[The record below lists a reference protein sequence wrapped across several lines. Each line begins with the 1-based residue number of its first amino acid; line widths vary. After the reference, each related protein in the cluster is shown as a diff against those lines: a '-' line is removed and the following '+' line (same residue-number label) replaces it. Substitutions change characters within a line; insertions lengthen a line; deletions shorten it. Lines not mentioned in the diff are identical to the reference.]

1 MILLM
6 LVFCI
11 IYTISITIF
20 FRIKFNK
27 NCIVLHGILDE
38 IISKSPITYPD
49 TKDNVISKIAHQSRC
64 IEEMINYE
72 VNQSKAENESIKSLI
87 TDMSHQLK
95 TPLANI
101 IMYVELLESE
111 DLDNKKKKDFMSKI
125 KLQTSKINWIV
136 TSLIKMSRLEHNI
149 INFDISPN
157 YIKETLVESISTVF
171 IKAMEKNIKI
181 NLMPFEDKLLLHNR
195 RWTVEAIVNVFE
207 NAIKYSEE
215 NTTITISIEELQLYT
230 VIKIVD
236 EGIGIKE
243 SEYNKIFSRFYRS
256 KDVEDKDGTG
266 IGLYLTRLILEKEQ
280 GAISV
285 KSKINK
291 GSCFR
296 ILLQNCKI

>member
-1 MILLM
+1 MIFISLI
-6 LVFCI
+6 FCI
-11 IYTISITIF
+11 TYTIGITIF
-20 FRIKFNK
+20 FKNKFNK
-27 NCIVLHGILDE
+27 NCIILHGILDE
-38 IISKSPITYPD
+38 IISRTPITYPD
-49 TKDNVISKIAHQSRC
+49 TKDNMISKIAHQSRC

-95 TPLANI
+95 TPLASI

-111 DLDNKKKKDFMSKI
+111 GLDDKKKKDFINKI
-125 KLQTSKINWIV
+125 KLQTSKVNWIV
-136 TSLIKMSRLEHNI
+136 ASLIKMSRLEYNI
-149 INFDISPN
+149 INFNVSPT
-157 YIKETLVESISTVF
+157 YIKETLVESISAVF
-171 IKAMEKNIKI
+171 IKAMEKNIEI
-181 NLMPFEDKLLLHNR
+181 NLIPFEDKLLLHNR
-195 RWTVEAIVNVFE
+195 RWTVEAIVNVLE
-207 NAIKYSEE
+207 NAIKYSEK
-215 NTTITISIEELQLYT
+215 NTKIIISIEELQLYT

-236 EGIGIKE
+236 EGIGIRE